1 MIQNQKAILEAFLNE
16 ALADKGLSLDE
27 KSLNVINN
35 NLELNKR
42 PLPENEQR
50 RLLKLSEDTSGKKK
64 AESIKLANLLE
75 LSTHEILVFI
85 GKEMGILLFD
95 DTPKKVLYGLGML
108 ILEFIPS
115 LTINFSDQ
123 EAEVLFA
130 IARLGKK
137 EFTTNDVDKAYQ
149 EAIQKSLPEDRLEA
163 SLEKLV
169 QLRVLR
175 RTDVKAYELKER
187 IKNLKR

>member
-75 LSTHEILVFI
+75 LSIHEILVFI

-115 LTINFSDQ
+115 LTLTFSDQ

-137 EFTTNDVDKAYQ
+137 EFTTNEVDKAYQ

-175 RTDVKAYELKER
+175 RTDVKAYELKEK

>member
-50 RLLKLSEDTSGKKK
+50 RLLKLSEETSGKKK

-75 LSTHEILVFI
+75 LSIHEILVFI

-95 DTPKKVLYGLGML
+95 DTPKKVIYGLGML

-115 LTINFSDQ
+115 LTINFSEQ

-130 IARLGKK
+130 IARLGKN
-137 EFTTNDVDKAYQ
+137 EFTTEEVSKAYQ
-149 EAIQKSLPEDRLEA
+149 QAIQKNLPEERLEA

-175 RTDVKAYELKER
+175 RTDVKAYELKEK

>member
-1 MIQNQKAILEAFLNE
+1 MTQYQKAILEAFLEE
-16 ALADKGLSLDE
+16 ALANRGLSLDE
-27 KSLNVINN
+27 KSLNLINK
-35 NLELNKR
+35 NLELKER

-64 AESIKLANLLE
+64 AESIKLTNLME
-75 LSTHEILVFI
+75 LSTHEILMFI
-85 GKEMGILLFD
+85 GSEMGILLFD

-115 LTINFSDQ
+115 LTINFSEQ

-137 EFTTNDVDKAYQ
+137 EFTTDEVNEAYQ
-149 EAIQKSLPEDRLEA
+149 QGIQKNLPEDRLEA

-169 QLRVLR
+169 QMRVLR
-175 RTDVKAYELKER
+175 RTDVKEYELKEK

>member
-75 LSTHEILVFI
+75 LSIHEILVFI

-95 DTPKKVLYGLGML
+95 DTPKRVLYGLGML

-115 LTINFSDQ
+115 LTLTFSDQ

-130 IARLGKK
+130 IARLGNK
-137 EFTTNDVDKAYQ
+137 EFTTNDVGKAYQ

-175 RTDVKAYELKER
+175 RTDVKAYELKEK

>member
-50 RLLKLSEDTSGKKK
+50 RLLKLSEETSGKKK

-75 LSTHEILVFI
+75 LSIHEILVFI

-115 LTINFSDQ
+115 LTINFSEQ

-137 EFTTNDVDKAYQ
+137 EFTTEEVNEAYQ
-149 EAIQKSLPEDRLEA
+149 QGIQKNLPEDRLEA

-169 QLRVLR
+169 QMRVLR
-175 RTDVKAYELKER
+175 RTDVKEYELKEK

>member
-1 MIQNQKAILEAFLNE
+1 
-16 ALADKGLSLDE
+16 
-27 KSLNVINN
+27 
-35 NLELNKR
+35 
-42 PLPENEQR
+42 
-50 RLLKLSEDTSGKKK
+50 
-64 AESIKLANLLE
+64 
-75 LSTHEILVFI
+75 
-85 GKEMGILLFD
+85 MGILLFD

-115 LTINFSDQ
+115 LTLTFSEQ

-130 IARLGKK
+130 IARLGK
-137 EFTTNDVDKAYQ
+137 EAFTTDEVDKAYQ

-175 RTDVKAYELKER
+175 RTDVKAYELREK
-187 IKNLKR
+187 IKNLNR

>member
-1 MIQNQKAILEAFLNE
+1 MTQNQKAILEAFLEE

-27 KSLNVINN
+27 KSLNVFNN
-35 NLELNKR
+35 NLELKER

-64 AESIKLANLLE
+64 AESIKLTNLME
-75 LSTHEILVFI
+75 LSTHEILMFI
-85 GKEMGILLFD
+85 GSEMGILLFD

-115 LTINFSDQ
+115 LTINFSEQ

-137 EFTTNDVDKAYQ
+137 EFTTDEVNEAYQ
-149 EAIQKSLPEDRLEA
+149 QGIQKNLPEDRLEA

-175 RTDVKAYELKER
+175 RTDAKAYELKEK

>member
-1 MIQNQKAILEAFLNE
+1 MIPNQKAILEAFLKE

-27 KSLNVINN
+27 KSLNLINE
-35 NLELNKR
+35 NLQLKER

-50 RLLKLSEDTSGKKK
+50 RLVKLSEDTSGKKK
-64 AESIKLANLLE
+64 AASIKLSNLME
-75 LSTHEILVFI
+75 LSTHEILTFI

-95 DTPKKVLYGLGML
+95 DTPKKVLYGMGML
-108 ILEFIPS
+108 LLEFIPH
-115 LTINFSDQ
+115 LTFTFSEQ

-137 EFTTNDVDKAYQ
+137 AFTTDDVDKAYQ
-149 EAIQKSLPEDRLEA
+149 EAIRKSLPEDRLEA

-175 RTDVKAYELKER
+175 RTDVKAYELREK
-187 IKNLKR
+187 IKNLNR